1 MDRRRF
7 LQQSAALSAA
17 ASMPFSVTAQNS
29 RPYGSIHTRAIPST
43 NEALPVLGIGAPPVF
58 INEPD
63 EGRDLPKE
71 IIRNVINMGG
81 RLFDT
86 PAFFRPN
93 DPILGELLTEMGG
106 LQDDLFLAGKITVEG
121 KQQGIDHV
129 NRVINYLG
137 KDTLDLLLVHNMRD
151 MENNWPTLK
160 QFRDEG
166 KARYIGVS
174 LTRKTDYKPLTD
186 FMKAERPDFVM
197 TGYSITQQ
205 GPAEQDVMAI
215 AQDLGIAI
223 IGAEPFKAIEDG
235 AFFSMVADVEV
246 PEFAREIGINSW
258 AQYSLKWI
266 LGDPAVTSIVY
277 ETSTPRYVFDNMT
290 AGYGEFPDQA
300 MRKQMSDFLL
310 SLA

>member
-1 MDRRRF
+1 MNRRRF
-7 LQQSAALSAA
+7 LQQSAAFSAA
-17 ASMPFSVTAQNS
+17 ASVPFSGIAQNGL
-29 RPYGSIHTRAIPST
+29 PLGSMHTRAIPST
-43 NEALPVLGIGAPPVF
+43 NEALPVLGIGAPPIF
-58 INEPD
+58 INDPE

-71 IIRNVINMGG
+71 VIQNVIDMGG
-81 RLFDT
+81 RLFDA

-93 DPILGELLTEMGG
+93 DPILGELLTEMGN
-106 LQDDLFLAGKITVEG
+106 LQKDLFISGKITVPG
-121 KQQGIDHV
+121 KQEGIEHA
-129 NRVINYLG
+129 NRIINYLG
-137 KDTLDLLLVHNMRD
+137 KDPIDLLLVHNMND
-151 MENNWPTLK
+151 MANNWPTVK
-160 QFRDEG
+160 QFKAEG

-174 LTRKTDYKPLTD
+174 LTRKTDYAPLTD

-223 IGAEPFKAIEDG
+223 IGAEPFKAVEDG
-235 AFFSMVADVEV
+235 AFFSMVSGVEV
-246 PEFAREIGINSW
+246 PDFAKEIGINSW

-277 ETSTPRYVFDNMT
+277 ETSTPRYVFDNMA

-300 MRKQMSDFLL
+300 TRKRMSDFLL
-310 SLA
+310 ALA